1 MIAALYSTLMR
12 MRNACFDVG
21 VLTSR
26 SLPIPTISV
35 GNITV
40 GGTGKT
46 PMVTKIAE
54 MLIAMGERPC
64 ILTRG
69 YGRKDVS
76 KRVLV
81 SDGASVLADARTGGD
96 EPFEIATRL
105 DGKVVIVADRNRLAA
120 GEWAI
125 DEFGATVAILDD
137 GFQHRRVKRDL
148 DIVCVDATDPFGN
161 GKTLPTGKLR
171 EPLSSLKRADL
182 LILTRSNLIDTS
194 NLEKIKETV
203 RIHSSNTETM
213 LSENRTATVT
223 CIDEFSKRRDNRTE
237 FTDFRMKSG
246 FLFCALGNPQS
257 FLSQMKGD
265 GLDIVGCRFLRDH
278 STYDDATITA
288 IENEARD
295 SGAAYLITT
304 PKDAVKLVDAALS
317 LPCFVVETIPMLAD
331 EKRFAEII
339 HEAFSRK

>member
-12 MRNACFDVG
+12 MRNACFDAG
-21 VLTSR
+21 ILTSR

-54 MLIAMGERPC
+54 MLLAMGEKPC

-69 YGRKDVS
+69 YGRKDVA
-76 KRVLV
+76 KRVVV
-81 SDGASVLADARTGGD
+81 SDGVNVLADARTGGD
-96 EPFEIATRL
+96 EPFEMATRL

-125 DEFGATVAILDD
+125 GEFGVTVAILDD
-137 GFQHRRVKRDL
+137 GFQHRRVKRNL
-148 DIVCVDATDPFGN
+148 DVVCVDATDPFGN
-161 GKTLPTGKLR
+161 GRTLPTGKLR
-171 EPLSSLKRADL
+171 EPLSSLQRADL

-194 NLEKIKETV
+194 DLEKIRETV
-203 RIHSSNTETM
+203 RIHSADTETM
-213 LSENRTATVT
+213 LSENRTTGVT
-223 CIDEFSKRRDNRTE
+223 HIDEFSGRPDSRTDFGE
-237 FTDFRMKSG
+237 FRMKGG

-265 GLDIVGCRFLRDH
+265 GLDIVGHRFMRDH
-278 STYDDATITA
+278 STYDDATISA
-288 IENEARD
+288 IENQASE
-295 SGAAYLITT
+295 SGATYLITT
-304 PKDAVKLVDAALS
+304 PKDAVKLADTRLS
-317 LPCFVVETIPMLAD
+317 LPCFVVETTPMLTD

-339 HEAFSRK
+339 HEACSKR